1 MRERWSSLAGM
12 DFHAAPA
19 RLRALSSYGITLA
32 AARAAQLAADRVA
45 KLGVSKAAY
54 GMLAV
59 IAEFGP
65 SSQADLGRRLGMDRR
80 SVSAE
85 TVGLERGGFVSRG
98 PDPADPRRNRL
109 EITATG
115 RTLLTQLDRSF
126 KAMQDELFSALS
138 PADRAELDR
147 LLALITGPARTTRP
161 PERGPLES
169 TR

>member
-1 MRERWSSLAGM
+1 M
-12 DFHAAPA
+12 DLHAAPA
-19 RLRALSSYGITLA
+19 RLRALPSYAITLA
-32 AARAAQLAADRVA
+32 AARAGRLAADRVS

-80 SVSAE
+80 SVSEE
-85 TVGLERGGFVSRG
+85 TIGLEQGGLVSRG

-109 EITATG
+109 EITAAG
-115 RTLLTQLDRSF
+115 RTVLAQLDRSF
-126 KAMQDELFSALS
+126 RAMQDELFGSLS

-147 LLALITGPARTTRP
+147 LLALIAGPGR
-161 PERGPLES
+161 E
-169 TR
+169 